1 MHIALASRSAAAA
14 FPLWKR
20 CRKSL
25 SDIIRSNL
33 EKAAAEQ
40 AVNSRNFFAELKR
53 RNVYK
58 VAIAYGV
65 VAWLL
70 MQVASQIFPF
80 FEIPNWAVRLV
91 VLLLVIGFPVA
102 VILAWAFELTPEGIK
117 RAEDVDLSKSVTRKS
132 GRKLDFF
139 IIALLLLVIA
149 GLLFQRFHLKVSPAV
164 SSSPGK
170 SIAVLPF
177 ENLSE
182 DKANAYFADGIQ
194 EEILTRLAKIADL
207 KVISRTSTQ
216 QYQSKPG
223 NLAEIAKQLG
233 VANILEGSVQKAADQ
248 VRVNVQLVNAQTDSH
263 LWAET
268 YDRKLID
275 LFGVE
280 SDIAKSIAQLLHA
293 KLSSREQKALGV
305 KPTDNSE
312 AYDTY
317 LRGLAAEG
325 ESVDSIYSMQ
335 KAISFFKR
343 AVHLDPGFALGWSK
357 LSRAHSNLYSSFAD
371 STEAAKRA
379 LETAQKLQPD
389 LPETLLALACY
400 QFSEL
405 HNYNAARTTFLRVRK
420 MLPGTAE
427 IPVALAQIARYRG
440 KWEET
445 VAYYDEAL
453 ALNPRNTELLAES
466 AGNYSDLRRFDNALK
481 QYNQALDIRPND
493 VDLLASKAGIYQ
505 AQGNLTQAAR
515 CLEGVN
521 ALTPSYEAVP
531 EKVAQLIFEGN
542 YREAVQLLETRFA
555 QFQFG
560 SELEV
565 GAFQEFLASSRL
577 LAGDTAGAKASAEQA
592 RNILEV
598 LCKNQPDNDFPAIHL
613 ARTYAILGDKE
624 SAYKEAER
632 VSALVQNDAFRRP
645 GAEENLALIDASFG
659 NNARAI
665 SIIAHLLQIPYQS
678 SLYATPLTPAL
689 LRLDP
694 TWDALRT
701 DPTFQKL
708 CQNKAH

>member
-1 MHIALASRSAAAA
+1 LFPTFEAPGWVMKVFVTVVAAGFPIAL
-14 FPLWKR
+14 
-20 CRKSL
+20 
-25 SDIIRSNL
+25 
-33 EKAAAEQ
+33 
-40 AVNSRNFFAELKR
+40 
-53 RNVYK
+53 
-58 VAIAYGV
+58 
-65 VAWLL
+65 
-70 MQVASQIFPF
+70 
-80 FEIPNWAVRLV
+80 
-91 VLLLVIGFPVA
+91 
-102 VILAWAFELTPEGIK
+102 ILAWAFELTPQGLK
-117 RAEDVDLSKSVTRKS
+117 RTEFADELPRKS
-132 GRKLDFF
+132 ARSHAW
-139 IIALLLLVIA
+139 IYVVVIA
-149 GLLFQRFHLKVSPAV
+149 GAISVSLFFLGRYTASLGAGARQTE
-164 SSSPGK
+164 SSEK

-177 ENLSE
+177 ENLSD
-182 DKANAYFADGIQ
+182 DKANAYFATGIQ
-194 EEILTRLAKIADL
+194 DEIMTRLAKIADL

-223 NLAEIAKQLG
+223 NLSQIAKQLG
-233 VANILEGSVQKAADQ
+233 VAHVLEGSVQMVGDQ
-248 VRVNVQLVNAQTDSH
+248 VRVNVQLIRADRDSH

-268 YDRKLID
+268 YDRKLNDI
-275 LFGVE
+275 FGVE
-280 SDIAKSIAQLLHA
+280 SDVAKSIAQALQT
-293 KLSSREQKALGV
+293 KLSGREEEAFGV
-305 KPTDNSE
+305 KPTDNPQ
-312 AYDTY
+312 AYDAY

-325 ESVDSIYSMQ
+325 ESTDSVYSAQ

-343 AVHLDPGFALGWSK
+343 AVRLDPSFALGWSK
-357 LSRAHSNLYSSFAD
+357 LSRAHSNLYPSFGD

-379 LETAQKLQPD
+379 LETAQQLQPD
-389 LPETLLALACY
+389 SPETLLALAQY
-400 QFSEL
+400 QYSEL
-405 HNYNAARTTFLRVRK
+405 RDYDAAWTNFLRVSK
-420 MLPGTAE
+420 MLPGSSE
-427 IPVALAQIARYRG
+427 IPAALAQIARHQG
-440 KWEET
+440 NWEEA
-445 VAYYDEAL
+445 VAFYDQAL
-453 ALNPRNTELLAES
+453 LLDPRNVELLTETAD
-466 AGNYSDLRRFDNALK
+466 NYDDLRRFDNALK
-481 QYNQALDIRPND
+481 LYDRALEIRPND
-493 VDLLASKAGIYQ
+493 LDLLASKAGVYQ

-613 ARTYAILGDKE
+613 ARTYVILGDKE
-624 SAYKEAER
+624 SAYKEAAR

-701 DPTFQKL
+701 DPTFQK
-708 CQNKAH
+708 